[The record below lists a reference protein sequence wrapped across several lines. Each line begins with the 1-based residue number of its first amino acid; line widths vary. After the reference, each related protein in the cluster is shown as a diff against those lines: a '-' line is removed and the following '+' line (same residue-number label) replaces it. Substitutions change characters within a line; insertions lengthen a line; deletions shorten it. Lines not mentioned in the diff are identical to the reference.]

1 MSDSDT
7 WHPQWADVPA
17 SIGLLSRLPVRIDAA
32 WAEARG
38 ANQSWAYALAG
49 VIVGAIT
56 ILVASLGMALHLPEL
71 AIGFIIIATTA
82 HITGA
87 IHYDGLADSLDGL
100 WCAPFC

>member
-7 WHPQWADVPA
+7 WRPQWADVLA
-17 SIGLLSRLPVRIDAA
+17 SIGLLSRLPVRIDDT
-32 WAEARG
+32 WAKTRG
-38 ANQSWAYALAG
+38 ANQSWAYSLVG

-71 AIGFIIIATTA
+71 AIGFIIISTTA
-82 HITGA
+82 YITGA

-100 WCAPFC
+100 WGG